1 MYKLTEQE
9 LGTDLKKEQTQAYKK
24 ARAKSN
30 KMYEYLEKKYN
41 LNKCN
46 HCCNCVNCDKVD
58 EKIQEANINICEEFD
73 ICHITFLNNNIYG

>member
-9 LGTDLKKEQTQAYKK
+9 QGTDLEKEQTQAYKK

-30 KMYEYLEKKYN
+30 KMYEHLEKKYN
-41 LNKCN
+41 LKKCN
-46 HCCNCVNCDKVD
+46 HCCNCVNCDIVD
-58 EKIQEANINICEEFD
+58 EKIQEANINICEELD